1 MDRHAI
7 KSAAKEFYK
16 YLERE
21 KGAPYNTKR
30 AYRGDIEDFIVFID
44 KSSYDTI
51 DHNTI
56 RAYIVSIYKNL
67 KKSSL
72 SRKVSAIKVFFKFMK
87 RKGYTEENTALVI
100 KNPKIEKNLPK
111 FYTIDEM
118 FHFLD
123 FLPREGWLNVRNRA
137 IFELMYSTGT
147 RAQEVLNL
155 NMDDVHLDGMWIKI
169 KGKGG
174 KERIVPFG
182 EKAKSVLEEYRDTVK
197 DIGKKDIGKK
207 DIGKKEIGK
216 DVPGKALFIN
226 IRGGRLSY
234 RGLLKIMKKH
244 QLKAQLFKDLSLHG
258 IRHSFATHLLDSG
271 ADLRS
276 IQELFG
282 HSKLSTTQKYTHVSM
297 DKLMEI
303 YDKSHPRR

>member
-1 MDRHAI
+1 MDKLGI
-7 KSAAKEFYK
+7 KGIAQEFFR
-16 YLERE
+16 YLEAE
-21 KGAPYNTKR
+21 KGVLPNTLR
-30 AYRGDIEDFIVFID
+30 AYKGDVNDFVEFMEQSAID
-44 KSSYDTI
+44 VV
-51 DHNTI
+51 DHNAI
-56 RAYIVSIYKNL
+56 RAYIVHIYKDL

-87 RKGYTEENTALVI
+87 KKGYIDENTALII
-100 KNPKIEKNLPK
+100 KNPKIEKHLPK

-123 FLPREGWLNVRNRA
+123 FLPREGWLNIRNRA
-137 IFELMYSTGT
+137 IFELMYSTGM
-147 RAQEVLNL
+147 RASEVLTI
-155 NMDDVHLDGMWIKI
+155 NMEDLHLDGMWAKV

-182 EKAKSVLEEYRDTVK
+182 DKAKDAVEEYLAMVK
-197 DIGKKDIGKK
+197 KTKKDAAKSP
-207 DIGKKEIGK
+207 
-216 DVPGKALFIN
+216 VFIN
-226 IRGGRLSY
+226 LRGDRLTY

-244 QLKAQLFKDLSLHG
+244 QIKAQLFKNIALHG
-258 IRHSFATHLLDSG
+258 VRHSFATHLLDNG

-276 IQELFG
+276 IQELLG
-282 HSKLSTTQKYTHVSM
+282 HSKLSTTQRYTHVSV

>member
-1 MDRHAI
+1 MDKNTLRI
-7 KSAAKEFYK
+7 VSKEFYK
-16 YLERE
+16 YLDAE
-21 KGAPYNTKR
+21 KGAAFNTKR
-30 AYRGDIEDFIVFID
+30 AYKGDIEDFIDFVE
-44 KSSYDTI
+44 KSTFDVV
-51 DHNTI
+51 DHQTI
-56 RAYIVSIYKNL
+56 RAYIVSIYKGL

-72 SRKVSAIKVFFKFMK
+72 SRKVSSIKVFFKFMK
-87 RKGYTEENTALVI
+87 RKGYIEENTALVI
-100 KNPKIEKNLPK
+100 KNPRIEKHLPK

-123 FLPREGWLNVRNRA
+123 FLPKDGWLNIRNKA
-137 IFELMYSTGT
+137 IFELMYSAGM
-147 RAQEVLNL
+147 RSQEALDV
-155 NMDDVHLDGMWIKI
+155 NMNDIHLDGMWVKV

-182 EKAKSVLEEYRDTVK
+182 EKAKYAIEEYLPYRK
-197 DIGKKDIGKK
+197 QKGKVTGKS
-207 DIGKKEIGK
+207 
-216 DVPGKALFIN
+216 PLFVNASGI
-226 IRGGRLSY
+226 RLSY

-244 QLKAQLFKDLSLHG
+244 QLKAHLFKDLALHG
-258 IRHSFATHLLDSG
+258 IRHSFATHMLDSG

-276 IQELFG
+276 IQELLG

>member
-1 MDRHAI
+1 MDKHTI

-30 AYRGDIEDFIVFID
+30 AYKGDIEDFMVFID
-44 KSSYDTI
+44 KSSYEEI

-56 RAYIVSIYKNL
+56 RAYIVNIYKNL

-123 FLPREGWLNVRNRA
+123 FLPKEGWLNIRNRA

-147 RAQEVLNL
+147 RAQEVLSL
-155 NMDDVHLDGMWIKI
+155 NIGDLHLDGMWIKI

-182 EKAKSVLEEYRDTVK
+182 EKAKSALEEYMHAV
-197 DIGKKDIGKK
+197 
-207 DIGKKEIGK
+207 KEISK
-216 DVPGKALFIN
+216 DGPGKPLFIN

-244 QLKAQLFKDLSLHG
+244 QLKAQLFKNLSLHG

-276 IQELFG
+276 IQELLG
-282 HSKLSTTQKYTHVSM
+282 HSKLSTTQKYTHISM